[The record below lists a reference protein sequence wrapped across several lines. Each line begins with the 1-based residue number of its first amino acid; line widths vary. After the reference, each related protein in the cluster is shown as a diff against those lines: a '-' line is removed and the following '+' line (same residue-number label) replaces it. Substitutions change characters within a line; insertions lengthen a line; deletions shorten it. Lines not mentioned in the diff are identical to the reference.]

1 MKRTEPKLLVD
12 IIREAMNRDGI
23 ENSVDEN
30 RAAYL
35 WAEVVGPG
43 VNRYTTRR
51 YVEKG
56 IMHVY
61 ITSAV
66 LKNELSFNRRSLVEA
81 INRAVGRNII
91 TDIRFH

>member
-1 MKRTEPKLLVD
+1 MWNYMTKMIWR
-12 IIREAMNRDGI
+12 
-23 ENSVDEN
+23 
-30 RAAYL
+30 
-35 WAEVVGPG
+35 
-43 VNRYTTRR
+43 
-51 YVEKG
+51 

-66 LKNELSFNRRSLVEA
+66 LKNELSFNRRPLVEA